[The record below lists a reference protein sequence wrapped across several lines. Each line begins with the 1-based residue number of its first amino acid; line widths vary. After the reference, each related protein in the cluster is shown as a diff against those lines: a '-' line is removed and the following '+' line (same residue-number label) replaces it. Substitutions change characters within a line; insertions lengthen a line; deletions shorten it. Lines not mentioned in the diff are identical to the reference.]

1 MCIKNCIDRRND
13 QGKDVYGRKAAG
25 SVPDK
30 MCIRDRCK
38 RHIHKGRTAEEFRYP
53 NSYFFTWFLGSTGQ
67 DVYKRQGAWN
77 SREAGIPSAISG
89 TGTWN
94 PYYRWSYRREGSYC
108 TGSVSYTHL
117 GKVKNKGVWEIDRNE
132 IFTPLRRK
140 FHKGVKVFYA
150 ADSAWRTQGQ
160 AGKYLHAGEKTAV
173 QDADKLSL

>member
-1 MCIKNCIDRRND
+1 MPGLSYNSFCVREILNEQFHKHALLAQLVEHLTLNQGVQGSNPWRRTKNTVFADKAI
-13 QGKDVYGRKAAG
+13 AAG
-25 SVPDK
+25 TV
-30 MCIRDRCK
+30 
-38 RHIHKGRTAEEFRYP
+38 
-53 NSYFFTWFLGSTGQ
+53 FFMF
-67 DVYKRQGAWN
+67 Y
-77 SREAGIPSAISG
+77 
-89 TGTWN
+89 
-94 PYYRWSYRREGSYC
+94 
-108 TGSVSYTHL
+108 